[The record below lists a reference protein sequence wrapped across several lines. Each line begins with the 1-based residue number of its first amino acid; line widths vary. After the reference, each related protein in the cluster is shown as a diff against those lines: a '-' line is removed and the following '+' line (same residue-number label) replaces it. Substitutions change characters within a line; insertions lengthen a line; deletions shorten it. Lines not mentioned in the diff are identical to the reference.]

1 MGSGCHHLQLKAP
14 QSDVVFLIAASPI
27 QSLAFLALS
36 VGATV
41 EEPTCLERPVDCGQ
55 LIV

>member
-55 LIV
+55 LVV